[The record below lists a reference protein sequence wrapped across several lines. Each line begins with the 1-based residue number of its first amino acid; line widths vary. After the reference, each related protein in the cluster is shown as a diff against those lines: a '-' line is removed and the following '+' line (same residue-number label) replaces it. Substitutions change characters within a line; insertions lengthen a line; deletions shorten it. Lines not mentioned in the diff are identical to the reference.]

1 MLLVDHPLRGSLDHM
16 VDRHQSSVVL
26 RMVRGEAEVL
36 VAWKVLDRRHQMEGL
51 GHTVPSETLL
61 EEASSLDQAD
71 TSDLRKEGDEQASEE
86 LLALEVEGW

>member
-1 MLLVDHPLRGSLDHM
+1 
-16 VDRHQSSVVL
+16 
-26 RMVRGEAEVL
+26 
-36 VAWKVLDRRHQMEGL
+36 MEGL